1 MGKSSWPKAPLNWPL
16 CPPEVEV
23 VLLLVELVLLLPAV
37 EPKLLPKRRKRKNL
51 KKNLMTIWDSDS
63 LTRKC
68 RRNLRISSK
77 KIVIIT
83 YILSVFI
90 LIQIGTTFDEK
101 CNLQ

>member
-1 MGKSSWPKAPLNWPL
+1 MGKARALKSSWPKAPLNWPL

-23 VLLLVELVLLLPAV
+23 VSLLVELLLLLPAV
-37 EPKLLPKRRKRKNL
+37 VPKLLPKRRKRKIL

-77 KIVIIT
+77 KKNCNNYLHSFSSYT
-83 YILSVFI
+83 YTYRYYI
-90 LIQIGTTFDEK
+90 
-101 CNLQ
+101 